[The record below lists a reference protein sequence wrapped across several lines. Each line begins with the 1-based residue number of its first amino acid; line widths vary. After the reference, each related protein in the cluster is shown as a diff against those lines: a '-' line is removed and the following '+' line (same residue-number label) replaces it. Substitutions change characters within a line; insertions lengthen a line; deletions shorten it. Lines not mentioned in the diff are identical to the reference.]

1 MTEFEN
7 FFETSFRENLVNWFG
22 IFSGKDFPCQPR
34 IALVKEGD
42 KGSADL
48 FSDNV
53 QMSVATM
60 YACLV
65 PQVVAKVNNR
75 MLPLYSFCKHA
86 ELPVFL
92 CGMGGHCHPAVVL
105 KDAGLYPTV
114 SDATRWA
121 EIAMGELE
129 YFCDYA
135 GNIIGDNFG
144 NQTAICSELR
154 RQVKQISKAILAG
167 EELPT
172 YLIDEAAFVMGE

>member
-7 FFETSFRENLVNWFG
+7 FFETSFRENLVNWFR

-34 IALVKEGD
+34 IALVKEGE
-42 KGSADL
+42 KGSANL

-105 KDAGLYPTV
+105 EDAGLYPTV
-114 SDATRWA
+114 SEASRWA
-121 EIAMGELE
+121 KIAMDELE
-129 YFCDYA
+129 YFCAYA
-135 GNIIGDNFG
+135 GKFSSVFTRKD
-144 NQTAICSELR
+144 TEVCDELR
-154 RQVKQISKAILAG
+154 SQVKQICDAILAG